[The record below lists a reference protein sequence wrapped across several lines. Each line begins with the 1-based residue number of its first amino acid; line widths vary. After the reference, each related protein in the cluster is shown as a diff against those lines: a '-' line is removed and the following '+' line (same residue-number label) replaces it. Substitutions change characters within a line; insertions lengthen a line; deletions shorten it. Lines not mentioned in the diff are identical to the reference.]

1 MFFFVFCFLRGSF
14 TSGVVARWRTMKS
27 QFNRGNRDDIR
38 EAQMLAV
45 AVAYTSVLAAI
56 SPQHVNI
63 FLKRF
68 LHDALN

>member
-1 MFFFVFCFLRGSF
+1 MFFLRGSF
-14 TSGVVARWRTMKS
+14 TSGVARWRTMKS
-27 QFNRGNRDDIR
+27 QFKRGNRDDIR

-56 SPQHVNI
+56 SPQYVNI